1 VSQQHDDTAPV
12 EHDPTG
18 MRALLGSLPEPGPM
32 PEDLVAR
39 ISAALAVEAQRG
51 TSIDQ
56 LWTLDQHAGASGAVV
71 GAGPGG
77 GSAASDAGAP
87 VVPLRRRLGLRHLA
101 VAAAVLGV
109 LGLGGFL
116 VKSLPGDVAAFG
128 TTAGSADSAAGAE
141 DATAPGG
148 KLALV
153 APAAGSGEV
162 VVVMSGADHAADRLD
177 VTAGQLDDGTLDPIA
192 DLTAESP
199 SLGPIATPIGARACA
214 TALGIPA
221 DAGILV
227 DVSEVDGASAA
238 VLVVHSAAGRTAWAV
253 DRSCTTGNTG
263 LIRGPVP
270 LR

>member
-1 VSQQHDDTAPV
+1 MSQQHDDTAPV

-18 MRALLGSLPEPGPM
+18 MRALLASLPEPGPM
-32 PEDLVAR
+32 PDDLVAR

-51 TSIDQ
+51 DDIDR
-56 LWTLDQHAGASGAVV
+56 LWTLHDADEASRPVDGRDD
-71 GAGPGG
+71 
-77 GSAASDAGAP
+77 ASVDAGAQ

-101 VAAAVLGV
+101 VAAAVVGV

-116 VKSLPGDVAAFG
+116 VKSLPGDVMAAFG
-128 TTAGSADSAAGAE
+128 TTAASSDSAAGAE
-141 DATAPGG
+141 DSEAAARG
-148 KLALV
+148 KVALV
-153 APAAGSGEV
+153 APEAGSGDV
-162 VVVMSGADHAADRLD
+162 VVVMSGVDHAADRLD
-177 VTAGQLDDGTLDPIA
+177 VTARQLDDGTLDPIA

-238 VLVVHSAAGRTAWAV
+238 VLVVHSAAGRSAWAV

>member
-18 MRALLGSLPEPGPM
+18 MRALLASLPEPGPM
-32 PEDLVAR
+32 PDDLVAR

-51 TSIDQ
+51 DGIDQ
-56 LWTLDQHAGASGAVV
+56 LWSLDEHDEAARAGD
-71 GAGPGG
+71 PDDND
-77 GSAASDAGAP
+77 AADAGAQ
-87 VVPLRRRLGLRHLA
+87 VMPLRRRRGWLRYVA

-109 LGLGGFL
+109 LSLGGFL
-116 VKSLPGDVAAFG
+116 VKSLPGDVMAAFG
-128 TTAGSADSAAGAE
+128 TTSGSADSAAGAQDSAAGS
-141 DATAPGG
+141 DA
-148 KLALV
+148 LAFV
-153 APAAGSGEV
+153 APQAGSGEV
-162 VVVMSGADHAADRLD
+162 VVVMSGVDHAADRLD
-177 VTAGQLDDGTLDPIA
+177 VTAGELDNGTLDPIA
-192 DLTAESP
+192 ELSAESP

-227 DVSEVDGASAA
+227 DISEVDGVSAA
-238 VLVVHSAAGRTAWAV
+238 VLVVHSDEGRTAWAV